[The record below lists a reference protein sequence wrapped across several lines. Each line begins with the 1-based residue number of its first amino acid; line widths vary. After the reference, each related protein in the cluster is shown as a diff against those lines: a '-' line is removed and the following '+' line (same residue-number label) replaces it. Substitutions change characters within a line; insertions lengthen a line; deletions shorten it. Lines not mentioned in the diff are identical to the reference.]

1 MKEILMSK
9 IAVIRPGAV
18 GDVIMILN
26 SVIKLKENSDV
37 TIFCADPVLSVIK
50 EFVNKNGICKIAPLE
65 QYNSASFDKTIH
77 ALGYPVC
84 EGYPNIK
91 MKRHLLEYFAKE
103 MEVDFS
109 FNNLNLSLPSFPTKI
124 KNRDYPK
131 HITVHNKT
139 GWSVYKEWWGWQQLV
154 DMIKQKMPD
163 VEIYQIGGPNDPQ
176 ISNIEGSFCG
186 DPFEDNL
193 AAQAWADMHLGLDS
207 VFNHTTNINW
217 IGKGKTKGVI
227 LFGSTQA
234 NASGYPHNA
243 NISLGLACQPCFK
256 EDPKISRASLG
267 LCENPPNQTYD
278 NPQHA
283 CMKGITPEMVFDKI
297 KILK

>member
-1 MKEILMSK
+1 MSK
-9 IAVIRPGAV
+9 VAIIRPGAV
-18 GDVIMILN
+18 GDIVMILN
-26 SVIKLKENSDV
+26 SVAKLKESSDV
-37 TIFCADPVLSVIK
+37 TIFCHNSILPIIK
-50 EFVNKNGICKIAPLE
+50 EFINKNDICKIAPLD
-65 QYNSASFDKTIH
+65 QYNEANFDKTIY
-77 ALGYPVC
+77 ATGYPLH
-84 EGYPNIK
+84 EGYPHTK
-91 MKRHLLEYFAKE
+91 MKKHLLEYFANE
-103 MEVDFS
+103 MGVDFS
-109 FNNLNLSLPSFPTKI
+109 FHNLNLNLPEFPTKI

-131 HITVHNKT
+131 HITIQNKT
-139 GWSVYKEWWGWQQLV
+139 GWSVYKEWWGWQQLI

-176 ISNIEGSFCG
+176 INNTDGSFCG

-193 AAQAWADMHLGLDS
+193 AAQAWAVLHLGLDS

-234 NASGYPHNA
+234 DASGYPHNT
-243 NISLGLACQPCFK
+243 NISLGLTCQPCFK

-267 LCENPPNQTYD
+267 VCDNPPNQTYD
-278 NPQHA
+278 SPQHA

-297 KILK
+297 KL

>member
-1 MKEILMSK
+1 MSK

-18 GDVIMILN
+18 GDIIMILN
-26 SVIKLKENSDV
+26 SVIKLKESSDV
-37 TIFCADPVLSVIK
+37 TIFCHESILPIIK
-50 EFVNKNGICKIAPLE
+50 EFVNRNDICKIASLE
-65 QYNSASFDKTIH
+65 QYDRENFDKTIQ
-77 ALGYPVC
+77 AVGYPIY
-84 EGYPNIK
+84 EGYPHVR
-91 MKRHLLEYFAKE
+91 MQRHLLEYFAKE

-131 HITVHNKT
+131 HITVQNKT
-139 GWSVYKEWWGWQQLV
+139 GWSVYKEWWGWQQLI
-154 DMIKQKMPD
+154 DMMKQKMPD

-176 ISNIEGSFCG
+176 ISNIDGSFCG
-186 DPFEDNL
+186 EPFEDNL
-193 AAQAWADMHLGLDS
+193 AAQAWAVLHLGLDS

-217 IGKGKTKGVI
+217 IGKGKTKGII

-234 NASGYPHNA
+234 DASGYPHNE

-256 EDPKISRASLG
+256 EDPKVSSASLG
-267 LCENPPNQTYD
+267 VCDNPPNQTYES
-278 NPQHA
+278 PQHA

-297 KILK
+297 KL

>member
-1 MKEILMSK
+1 MSK

-18 GDVIMILN
+18 GDIIMILN
-26 SVIKLKENSDV
+26 SVVRLRESSDV
-37 TIFCADPVLSVIK
+37 TIFCHGSMLSIIK
-50 EFVNKNGICKIAPLE
+50 EFVNKNDICKIAPLE
-65 QYNSASFDKTIH
+65 QYDRANFDKTIQ
-77 ALGYPVC
+77 AVGYPIY
-84 EGYPNIK
+84 EGYPHIRMQK
-91 MKRHLLEYFAKE
+91 HLLEYFAKE

-139 GWSVYKEWWGWQQLV
+139 GWSVYKEWWGWQQLI
-154 DMIKQKMPD
+154 DMMKQKMPD

-176 ISNIEGSFCG
+176 INNTDGSFCG
-186 DPFEDNL
+186 DSFEDNL
-193 AAQAWADMHLGLDS
+193 AAQAWAVLHLGLDS

-234 NASGYPHNA
+234 DASGYPHNE
-243 NISLGLACQPCFK
+243 NISLGLTCQPCFK

-267 LCENPPNQTYD
+267 VCDNPPNQTYD
-278 NPQHA
+278 SPQHA
-283 CMKGITPEMVFDKI
+283 CMKGITPEMVFDRI
-297 KILK
+297 KL

>member
-1 MKEILMSK
+1 MSK

-18 GDVIMILN
+18 GDIIMVIN
-26 SVIKLKENSDV
+26 SIVKLQNSNDV
-37 TIFCADPVLSVIK
+37 TIFCADSVLSVIK
-50 EFVNKNGICKIAPLE
+50 EFVNKNNICKIASLE
-65 QYNSASFDKTIH
+65 QYDRSNFDKTIQ
-77 ALGYPVC
+77 ALGYPIY
-84 EGYPNIK
+84 EGYPHIR
-91 MKRHLLEYFAKE
+91 MQRHLLEYFAKE

-109 FNNLNLSLPSFPTKI
+109 FNNLSLSLPSFPTKI

-131 HITVHNKT
+131 HITFQNKT
-139 GWSVYKEWWGWQQLV
+139 GWSVYKDWWGWQQLI

-176 ISNIEGSFCG
+176 IGNIDGSFCG

-193 AAQAWADMHLGLDS
+193 AAQAWAVLHLGLDS

-217 IGKGKTKGVI
+217 IGKGKTKGII

-234 NASGYPHNA
+234 DASGYPHNE
-243 NISLGLACQPCFK
+243 NISLGLTCQPCFK
-256 EDPKISRASLG
+256 EDPRISRASLG
-267 LCENPPNQTYD
+267 LCENPPNQTYE

-283 CMKGITPEMVFDKI
+283 CMKGITPEMVFDRI
-297 KILK
+297 KL